1 MKKSRFPALI
11 FLYILFVG
19 LFAACNPVNKI
30 TFADHQAFDEQVVSR
45 DLCIAFN
52 GVANFYLRY
61 NGKAVMTD
69 PFMSNPGL
77 WKLAF
82 GTIEPD
88 IALIDRLQPKVKDI
102 RMITIGH
109 AHYDHILDLP
119 YFADK
124 VDAETK
130 IIGSDNAIKIANA
143 IGADWETVSVSG
155 MLADAGSE
163 GQWVYAADSSVRILP
178 IRSAHL
184 PHIFGMHLFE
194 GEIQQDKLE
203 AFPNK
208 NKQFTQ
214 DQTLAY
220 LIDFLGKNLQPEKRI
235 YFSSSATAPLNGF
248 FPASILE
255 EKSVDVAILSV
266 ALAQKAEGY
275 PKDLMDILQPSVI
288 IACHWENFFRTAEQ
302 THKFVSMTK
311 FKKVMKALEESKGKA
326 DVIFLKPGS
335 SIIL

>member
-1 MKKSRFPALI
+1 MKKSSFPALI

-19 LFAACNPVNKI
+19 LFAACNPANKI
-30 TFADHQAFDEQVVSR
+30 TFADHQAFDEQVISE

-82 GTIEPD
+82 GTIAPD

-102 RMITIGH
+102 CMITIGH

-124 VDAETK
+124 VDAKTK
-130 IIGSDNAIKIANA
+130 IVGSDNAIKIANA
-143 IGADWETVSVSG
+143 IGADWETVSVSD
-155 MLADAGSE
+155 MLADTGSE
-163 GQWVYAADSSVRILP
+163 GQWIYSADSSVRILP

-194 GEIQQDKLE
+194 GEIRQDKLE
-203 AFPNK
+203 AFPDK

-220 LIDFLGKNLQPEKRI
+220 LIDFLGMNLQPEKRI

-266 ALAQKAEGY
+266 ALAHKAEGY

-311 FKKVMKALEESKGKA
+311 YKKVMKALEESKGKA

>member
-1 MKKSRFPALI
+1 MKTNNSPALQALC
-11 FLYILFVG
+11 FLFVV
-19 LFAACNPVNKI
+19 LMAACNPVNKI
-30 TFADHQAFDEQVVSR
+30 TFAEHQPFEEQVVS
-45 DLCIAFN
+45 DELCIAFN
-52 GVANFYLRY
+52 GVANFYFRY
-61 NGKAVMTD
+61 EGRAVMTD

-88 IALIDRLQPKVKDI
+88 VALMDRLKPKSKDI

-124 VDAETK
+124 VDVSTK
-130 IIGSDNAIKIANA
+130 IVGSDNAIKIANA
-143 IGADWETVSVSG
+143 IGADWQTVSVSG
-155 MLADAGSE
+155 ILADADSE
-163 GQWVYAADSSVRILP
+163 GQWVYASDSSVRVLP

-184 PHIFGMHLFE
+184 PHIFGKHLYE
-194 GEIQQDKLE
+194 GDIKEEKLE

-208 NKQFTQ
+208 NKQFIQ

-220 LIDFLGKNLQPEKRI
+220 LIDFLGDSLQPEKRI
-235 YFSSSATAPLNGF
+235 YFSSSATAPMNGF
-248 FPASILE
+248 FPSQILE

-275 PKDLMDILQPSVI
+275 PKDLMDLLKPSVI
-288 IACHWENFFRTAEQ
+288 IACHWENFFRTVERP
-302 THKFVSMTK
+302 HKFVSLTN
-311 FKKVMKALEESKGKA
+311 FKKVMKALEDAKGDA
-326 DVIFLKPGS
+326 ELVFLKPGT